1 MVSFDP
7 YAEINLLLPK
17 LLVVMVF
24 ITATVILRE
33 RSGALQGSCLQGRQ
47 GTPGMGLPEPL
58 PTLVRFSSGT
68 VACEY
73 QYSSQ

>member
-1 MVSFDP
+1 MVQCGNIGPVSP
-7 YAEINLLLPK
+7 LLPK
-17 LLVVMVF
+17 LLVVMMF
-24 ITATVILRE
+24 ITATVILME

-47 GTPGMGLPEPL
+47 GTPGMDLPEPL

-68 VACEY
+68 VACED